1 MTEWENEFRSKKIR
15 NVSRKK
21 KGIQAK
27 ALKLASLTIQLYF
40 MYFFKVCLCK
50 GDKKKA

>member
-21 KGIQAK
+21 KRNSGQSLKIGIPDNPIV
-27 ALKLASLTIQLYF
+27 LHV
-40 MYFFKVCLCK
+40 FFQSVFV
-50 GDKKKA
+50 